1 MHNLAHTYSALGRYA
16 DALAIGEQVL
26 EFRRRVLPANH
37 PDTGACANV
46 AVAMAC
52 DLMRYAPGCA
62 MGNLANTYCALGRLQ
77 EAVVLQEKT
86 LEFRRRVLSDND
98 PDIGGIR
105 LCLVMQPVI

>member
-1 MHNLAHTYSALGRYA
+1 M
-16 DALAIGEQVL
+16 
-26 EFRRRVLPANH
+26 LPANH
-37 PDTGACANV
+37 PDTGACAIV

-52 DLMRYAPGCA
+52 DLMRDAPGCA

-98 PDIGGIR
+98 PDIGGIQ
-105 LCLVMQPVI
+105 LCLVM